1 VSSVTQIEV
10 LTVIMPVY
18 NERATLRSSVE
29 RLLKTALPLALEVLV
44 VDDGSTDGS
53 AETIADLAEAGVL
66 RLIRHP
72 RNRGKGAALHS
83 GLEQATGDVLTVLD
97 ADLEYDPGD
106 YQRLLQPIL
115 SGEARVVF
123 GTREFGAHTAYSFWY
138 VIGNKVLALWAS
150 FLFNTWLSDVETC
163 FKMAKTSLWRSLPLR
178 SEGFGVE
185 ADVTAKLLKSGERI
199 YELPISYRAR
209 TRAEGK
215 KLHWSDGVEA
225 MWIMLRV
232 RVFGG

>member
-1 VSSVTQIEV
+1 MSQIEV

-18 NERATLRSSVE
+18 NERATLRTSVE
-29 RLLKTALPLALEVLV
+29 RLLKTELPLALEVLV

-53 AETIADLAEAGVL
+53 AEMIADLAEAGEL
-66 RLIRHP
+66 RLIRHA
-72 RNRGKGAALHS
+72 RNQGKGAAIRS
-83 GLEQATGDVLTVLD
+83 ALEQATGDVLTVFD

-106 YQRLLQPIL
+106 FRKLLQPIL
-115 SGEARVVF
+115 SGEARVVY

-163 FKMAKTSLWRSLPLR
+163 LKMAKTSLWRSLPLR
-178 SEGFGVE
+178 SEGFGIE
-185 ADVTAKLLKSGERI
+185 ADVTAKVLRSGERI

-215 KLHWSDGVEA
+215 KLRWSDGIEA
-225 MWIMLRV
+225 MWIMLRI
-232 RVFGG
+232 RVFGR